1 MIGRVGNDINFE
13 SMIAEE
19 RSSCLNKQL
28 SQGAKSELI
37 NNLMKV
43 GDGHK
48 TAVKKQMIR
57 RYLKRLF
64 KKLNHCESARISTG
78 ELADKARS
86 INLNVKSKK
95 VGGTIESA
103 PGNDSVPRSTLP
115 PKKRWFLS
123 PPKAHPRAH
132 PKAPP
137 KAPPQAP
144 PPVPLHAPTRM
155 REKGLLVATETDSSS
170 SDEDDGSG
178 SEDEA
183 RRRVRL
189 AVENIRSAATKT
201 DSSSSAR
208 APSHAPRKIFLSP
221 EQKARKAAYSK
232 ARRSTE
238 EYKAKERALYRAFS
252 QTPAYKEKVAK
263 QRVYRQSPAYA
274 SYLQS
279 PAYKEKLA
287 KQRAYRQS
295 PAYKARSA
303 EYRQKYRQDN
313 KEKLAAASLMFLKE
327 KRQPTNK
334 K

>member
-115 PKKRWFLS
+115 PKKRFLS

-132 PKAPP
+132 P

-189 AVENIRSAATKT
+189 AVENIRAAATKT

-238 EYKAKERALYRAFS
+238 EYKAKERALYRAFR

-303 EYRQKYRQDN
+303 EYRRKYRQDN